1 MKKVIFIR
9 HAKSD
14 WGQSGLPDI
23 KRPLGERGLRDAPI
37 MAKKLRTL
45 ERNIDAIISSPAVRA
60 YETAKFFANEFHFKE
75 NEIIKENDL
84 YEAFTDD
91 IINVIK
97 AIDPENESVMI
108 FGHNPGWTV
117 FANLFSKDQ
126 IDNIPTCGIFRLI
139 SSANSWRELGPEN
152 TELDL
157 FIRP

>member
-1 MKKVIFIR
+1 MKKAIFIR

-14 WGQSGLPDI
+14 WDQSGLSDI

-37 MAKKLRTL
+37 MAKKLRML
-45 ERNIDAIISSPAVRA
+45 ERNIDSIISSPAVRA
-60 YETAKFFANEFHFKE
+60 FETAKYFAHEFHFKDTEIQRE
-75 NEIIKENDL
+75 NEL

-91 IINVIK
+91 IFSVLRS
-97 AIDPENESVMI
+97 IDNGSESVLI
-108 FGHNPGWTV
+108 FGHNPGWTA
-117 FANLFSKDQ
+117 FANLFAKEL

-139 SSANSWRELGPEN
+139 SSANNWREIDTHN